1 MVNMSQESRGL
12 QMKKEKQST
21 KFIYFPDN
29 THGTIA
35 INPSALPYALYL
47 SIQDIDGV
55 VSGVDENQ
63 RHQLFKLASK
73 NVKYTV
79 VDGEVNIDIKISI
92 ERRTNASEI
101 VNKVQKRIKDQLQ
114 YIFDIVVRDV
124 NVEIMNVVA

>member
-1 MVNMSQESRGL
+1 
-12 QMKKEKQST
+12 MKKEKQST